1 MRLYNE
7 KTNTMTIY
15 YRIIAKGLQITGN
28 IGNFWNASL
37 QS

>member
-7 KTNTMTIY
+7 KTNTRLY

-28 IGNFWNASL
+28 IGNFWNVSL